1 MERRVEPAR
10 EIETGTELVLAE
22 VGADG
27 VGVLTLNRAERRN
40 ALAPAMYPGMHA
52 ALDAF
57 AADPEV
63 GCVMVTGAGGAFC
76 AGGDVRDGAARR
88 SERRPTFEE
97 RVDELTDWAAIVPR
111 LAAHPQVVI
120 GALPGPA
127 VGAGLSLAL
136 ACDMRIAAASA
147 KLIPGWGRLA
157 LSGDLG
163 GPWLITRL
171 LGPARAL
178 EWLVDGR
185 PGRLGG
191 ARGRTRQ
198 PCQRRR
204 ELRSRCPCM
213 GGGRCV
219 GADDDLAPRQGERPG
234 GIAPGPRSRDAPRDC
249 QHGAQLDDAA
259 ARGGGAGVA
268 GEARPRRFGTRGAP
282 QMNGMGPEY
291 ERSL

>member
-22 VGADG
+22 VGPDG

-63 GCVMVTGAGGAFC
+63 GCVILTGAGGAFC

-185 PGRLGG
+185 PMDASEALEAGLVNRVSDDVSFAADARAWAAAVASGPTTTWRYVKANVQAASRL
-191 ARGRTRQ
+191 
-198 PCQRRR
+198 
-204 ELRSRCPCM
+204 
-213 GGGRCV
+213 
-219 GADDDLAPRQGERPG
+219 DLAAAMPLET
-234 GIAPGPRSRDAPRDC
+234 ANMVRSSMTP
-249 QHGAQLDDAA
+249 QHG
-259 ARGGGAGVA
+259 
-268 GEARPRRFGTRGAP
+268 EAVRAWQERRAP
-282 QMNGMGPEY
+282 AFRHQGSPSDERDGP
-291 ERSL
+291 